1 MRRRRL
7 QRGCWSLLSA
17 LGAILSLAVAASGS
31 SAAEPA
37 SLEGMWKIETPQ
49 VAFRPE
55 GGVVPF
61 TAAGRKRYEKNK
73 RALAEKRIG
82 DFDFATARCAS
93 PGLPRLM
100 LTPLRFRIW
109 QREGVILM
117 QFEWNRLL
125 RQIDMGGLVDP
136 QIRVVN
142 GPGHQGN
149 ADDLVGRST
158 PISRG
163 HWEGDTLIVTS
174 AGFADNT
181 LIDNLVPHGYDL
193 KLTEHLRLRGPDV
206 LEDRVRIEDPAT
218 FTGAWDT
225 VVTYRRVA
233 DEAFAEND
241 CLDSLPAN
249 R

>member
-1 MRRRRL
+1 MKS
-7 QRGCWSLLSA
+7 GWWSPLSA
-17 LGAILSLAVAASGS
+17 IGTMLALAVAASGA

-37 SLEGMWKIETPQ
+37 NLEGMWKIEAPQ
-49 VAFRPE
+49 ETFKPE

-61 TAAGRKRYEKNK
+61 TAAGRKRYQQNK
-73 RALAEKRIG
+73 RALAEKRFG
-82 DFDFATARCAS
+82 DFDFATGRCAS

-100 LTPLRFRIW
+100 ITPQRFRIW
-109 QREGVILM
+109 QREGIILM

-125 RQIDMGGLVDP
+125 RQIDMGGLVSP

-142 GPGHQGN
+142 GPGPLVN
-149 ADDLVGRST
+149 EEALVGRST

-163 HWEGDTLIVTS
+163 HWEGDTLIATTE
-174 AGFADNT
+174 GFADNT

-193 KLTEHLRLRGPDV
+193 KLTEHLRLHGPDV
-206 LEDRVRIEDPAT
+206 LEERIRIEDPAT
-218 FTGAWDT
+218 FTRAWDT

-233 DEAFAEND
+233 DEAFAENI